1 VVKAPREKLVEGSS
15 NAIPVLA
22 ECYANKC
29 FAERLSGVLEGAI
42 GVRVEVKHKS
52 LSGRDRVVKELS
64 KLASSQ
70 PGYIIGVIDYEV
82 GVSREFIYRSFSL
95 EGVEGGVLV
104 GQFKS
109 KPNVLAVIF
118 DPNIEEAL
126 LCREPRRRLCRNPEW
141 LGRVKSSEACNA
153 VNKILDED
161 DIAKLIHRVG
171 ERLREKLSSNSNP
184 QR

>member
-1 VVKAPREKLVEGSS
+1 MVRAPRENRN
-15 NAIPVLA
+15 NAIPILA

-29 FAERLSGVLEGAI
+29 FAERLSGVLEEAI
-42 GVRVEVKHKS
+42 GVKVEVKHKS
-52 LSGRDRVVKELS
+52 SSGRDRVVKELS
-64 KLASSQ
+64 NLASSQ

-82 GVSREFIYRSFSL
+82 GESRKFIDKNFSL
-95 EGVEGGVLV
+95 EGVEEGILV
-104 GQFKS
+104 GQIKS
-109 KPNVLAVIF
+109 KSNVLAVIF

-126 LCREPRRRLCRNPEW
+126 LCRESRRELCRDPEW
-141 LGRVKSSEACNA
+141 LERVKSSEACSA

-184 QR
+184 